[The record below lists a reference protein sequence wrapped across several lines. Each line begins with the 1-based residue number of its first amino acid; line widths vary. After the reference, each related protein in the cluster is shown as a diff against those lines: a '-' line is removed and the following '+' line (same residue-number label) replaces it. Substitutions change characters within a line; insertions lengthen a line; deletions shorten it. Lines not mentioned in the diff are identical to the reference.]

1 MHRAARYLRIADRQL
16 LGAASQL
23 HKVWPDLQAQLGE
36 LVPLDILGRPVQ
48 ATERRLLCHPL
59 SIRHSVLTRP
69 AVLRIDAL
77 RRDVDAAHNIL
88 SQHPFHV
95 LTVHLHDNKTQA
107 STGIQAPAAIPC

>member
-23 HKVWPDLQAQLGE
+23 HKVWPE

-48 ATERRLLCHPL
+48 AIERRLLCPPL
-59 SIRHSVLTRP
+59 GIRHSVLTRP